1 MNKKIWSV
9 LIACSLAGVS
19 ACAPAPLAAPGV
31 ETLRPAKPLT
41 VEELRALRVMVPA
54 PVKCSD
60 LKYEIVN
67 TVAGCET
74 YGNYIDAD
82 TAYKYAKPRVADE
95 DLYSTDPVRCLDL
108 TPLALRR
115 YSICRPVVVV
125 LESVPYVPV
134 QPAPPAPVV
143 VQETQTA
150 NGNTD
155 TYAVRTPDRDYT
167 EANSGPVSVN
177 AGSKTL
183 SDGTKV
189 YESDKIKMTVSPDG
203 TTVTEFK

>member
-9 LIACSLAGVS
+9 LIVCSLAGVS
-19 ACAPAPLAAPGV
+19 ACAPAPLVAPGL
-31 ETLRPAKPLT
+31 ETLPPAKTLT
-41 VEELRALRVMVPA
+41 AEDMRALKIMVPA

-60 LKYEIVN
+60 LKHEIVN

-82 TAYKYAKPRVADE
+82 TAYKYSKPRVSDK

-108 TPLALRR
+108 TPLALRQ
-115 YSICRPVVVV
+115 YAICRPVVVV
-125 LESVPYVPV
+125 LKSVPYVPV
-134 QPAPPAPVV
+134 VPAPPAPIV
-143 VQETQTA
+143 VQETTTT
-150 NGNTD
+150 NGNTN
-155 TYAVRTPDRDYT
+155 TYAVRTPDADYT

-183 SDGTKV
+183 PDGTKV